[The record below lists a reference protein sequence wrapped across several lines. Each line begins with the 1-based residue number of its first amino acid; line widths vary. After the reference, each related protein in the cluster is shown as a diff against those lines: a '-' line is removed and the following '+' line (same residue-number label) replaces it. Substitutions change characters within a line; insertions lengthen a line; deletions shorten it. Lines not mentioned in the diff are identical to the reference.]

1 MATMGWKRS
10 LTFLLLTGIAT
21 TLPSF
26 AGAQSIQE
34 LRDLIEA
41 QQQSMEAQQQ
51 RMEEQ
56 AAEMQ
61 RMRERLEELEAE
73 QAATRE
79 AAETARTQ
87 AEELREQP
95 LVRSGTDRVEIEI
108 SGQINRMV
116 NVGADGENTKVYNVD
131 NDNSS
136 SRLRFVGRARPNDV
150 ITVGTRF
157 EGQFESNSSADVS
170 QLEEDTGTVN
180 FTDRYI
186 DLFIEHAAFGRV
198 SLGQGDTASNGASE
212 IDLSGTT
219 VIANSEISDTAGGLF
234 FFDDDTGEYDETAQ
248 IDNVFTNYDGLSRR
262 DRIRY
267 DTPEVAG
274 FVLSADYIS
283 DQRWSAALQWGG
295 EFSNFE
301 AGAAAA
307 YSDPG
312 GDRDY
317 IINGSVSIL
326 HTPTGFNF
334 TVAAG
339 TRDEVDRD
347 DGVFYYAKLG
357 YKSKLFTF
365 GESRFSIDYNRSEDV
380 AVEGDEADSV
390 GLYMVQVVSD
400 WGMELFGG
408 YRWHA
413 LDRDGAD
420 FDDVHVFSL
429 GSRVRF

>member
-1 MATMGWKRS
+1 MATIEWKRP
-10 LTFLLLTGIAT
+10 LRLLLLAGIAT
-21 TLPSF
+21 TLPGV
-26 AGAQSIQE
+26 AGAQSIEE
-34 LRDLIEA
+34 LRDLI
-41 QQQSMEAQQQ
+41 EAQQQ

-56 AAEMQ
+56 AAEME
-61 RMRERLEELEAE
+61 RMREQLEALEAE

-79 AAETARTQ
+79 TAESAKTRADELG
-87 AEELREQP
+87 EEP
-95 LVRSGTDRVEIEI
+95 LIRSGTDRVEIEI

-136 SRLRFVGRARPNDV
+136 TRLRFVGRARPNEV

-157 EGQFESNSSADVS
+157 EGQMESNSSGDVS

-180 FTDRYI
+180 FTDRYAEV
-186 DLFIEHAAFGRV
+186 FIEHAAFGKV
-198 SLGQGDTASNGASE
+198 SLGQGDTASNGTSE

-219 VIANSEISDTAGGLF
+219 VIAGSNISDTAGGLF
-234 FFDDDTGEYDETAQ
+234 FFDDDTGEYDEDAQ
-248 IDNVFTNYDGLSRR
+248 IGDVFTNFDGLSRR

-267 DTPEVAG
+267 DTPEFAG

-283 DQRWSAALQWGG
+283 DQRWSAAVEWGG
-295 EFSNFE
+295 EFSDFE

-312 GDRDY
+312 GDRDH
-317 IINGSVSIL
+317 IINGSGSIL

-339 TRDEVDRD
+339 TRDESGRD
-347 DGVFYYAKLG
+347 DSLFYYAKFG
-357 YKSKLFTF
+357 YRADFFDF

-380 AVEGDEADSV
+380 AVESDEADSF
-390 GLYMVQVVSD
+390 GFYMVQTISD
-400 WGMELFGG
+400 WGVELFGG
-408 YRWHA
+408 YRWHT
-413 LDRDGAD
+413 LDRDDTD
-420 FDDVHVFSL
+420 FEDVHVFSA